1 MKNLLKTFFANEVI
15 LYLIFGVAT
24 TLVYMVTRIT
34 LFSVIQEVVVVAF
47 FANVI
52 AILFAFV
59 TNDRIVFKQERH
71 GWLPRLVK
79 FISARLVTMG
89 LDLLLAFLLVE
100 AFPQLIGQFV
110 NHNMQ
115 DINAIATLISQVMVM
130 VLNYV
135 LSKLFVFKKQTK

>member
-1 MKNLLKTFFANEVI
+1 MKQLLHKLLNNEVF

-34 LFSVIQEVVVVAF
+34 LFTFLSQVVVVAF
-47 FANVI
+47 IANCI

-59 TNDRIVFKQERH
+59 TNDRIVFKQAST
-71 GWLPRLVK
+71 GWFPRLIK
-79 FISARLVTMG
+79 FVSARLVTMG
-89 LDLLLAFLLVE
+89 LDIALAFIFVQ

-110 NHNMQ
+110 QH
-115 DINAIATLISQVMVM
+115 DLKVVNAIATLVSQVLVI

-135 LSKLFVFKKQTK
+135 LSKLFVFKDNK